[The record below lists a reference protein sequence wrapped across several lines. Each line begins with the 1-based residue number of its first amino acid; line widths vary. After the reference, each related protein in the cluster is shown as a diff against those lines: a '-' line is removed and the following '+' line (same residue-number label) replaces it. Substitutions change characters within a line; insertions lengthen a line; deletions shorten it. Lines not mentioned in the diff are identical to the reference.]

1 MQGTAADLIKLAML
15 GIDKWLTEKKLA
27 SRIILQVHDELVLEV
42 SVTEIEEVT
51 RAVDALMS
59 GAAKLKVPLRVD
71 VGTGDNWAEA
81 HS

>member
-27 SRIILQVHDELVLEV
+27 TRIILQVHDELVLEV
-42 SVTEIEEVT
+42 PVPEIEEMT
-51 RAVDALMS
+51 RVVDTLMS
-59 GAAKLKVPLRVD
+59 GVAKLKVPLRVD
-71 VGTGDNWAEA
+71 VGTGENWAEA

>member
-42 SVTEIEEVT
+42 PVLEIEEIT
-51 RAVDALMS
+51 RGVDVLM
-59 GAAKLKVPLRVD
+59 GGVAKLKVPLRVD
-71 VGTGDNWAEA
+71 VGTGENWAEA

>member
-42 SVTEIEEVT
+42 PVPEIEEMT
-51 RAVDALMS
+51 RAVDRLM
-59 GAAKLKVPLRVD
+59 GEVVKLKVPLRVD
-71 VGTGDNWAEA
+71 VGTGENWAEA
-81 HS
+81 HR

>member
-15 GIDKWLTEKKLA
+15 GIDKWLTEKNLA

-42 SVTEIEEVT
+42 PVPEIEEMT
-51 RAVDALMS
+51 RAVDTLM
-59 GAAKLKVPLRVD
+59 GGVAKLKVPLRVD
-71 VGTGDNWAEA
+71 GGTGDNWAEA